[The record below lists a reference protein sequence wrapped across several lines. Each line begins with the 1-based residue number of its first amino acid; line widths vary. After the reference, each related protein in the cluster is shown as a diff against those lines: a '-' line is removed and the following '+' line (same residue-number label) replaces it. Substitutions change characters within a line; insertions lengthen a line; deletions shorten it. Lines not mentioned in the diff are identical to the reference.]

1 MLLKKNLG
9 FNIYFYVFGF
19 SRCNGLI
26 NSNKIPFFFQRYDT
40 EQECEGTEEC
50 TGTWF
55 TTLWGDCTEP
65 CGGGTYTREVKF
77 IFCEKATKFVKK
89 NLILF

>member
-1 MLLKKNLG
+1 MNIKDYLFLKD
-9 FNIYFYVFGF
+9 
-19 SRCNGLI
+19 SD
-26 NSNKIPFFFQRYDT
+26 FFPQRYDT

-65 CGGGTYTREVKF
+65 CGGGTYTREVLPKKF
-77 IFCEKATKFVKK
+77 K
-89 NLILF
+89 